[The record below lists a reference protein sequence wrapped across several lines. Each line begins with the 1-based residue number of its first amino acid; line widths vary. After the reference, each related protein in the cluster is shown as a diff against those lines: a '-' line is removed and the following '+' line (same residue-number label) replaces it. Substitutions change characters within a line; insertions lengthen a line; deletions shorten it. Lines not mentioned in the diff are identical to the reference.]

1 VGVGHTTNG
10 RQILAEGV
18 TTMTDIY
25 KSNGDAT
32 SILFLVSGTLE
43 IIIHSD
49 HRIGVLMK
57 VGSWCWR
64 SRTAARLLE
73 Q

>member
-1 VGVGHTTNG
+1 MGVGHTTNG

-32 SILFLVSGTLE
+32 SIFGKWHLRDNYPFRPQDSSFDEG
-43 IIIHSD
+43 
-49 HRIGVLMK
+49 
-57 VGSWCWR
+57 
-64 SRTAARLLE
+64 
-73 Q
+73 